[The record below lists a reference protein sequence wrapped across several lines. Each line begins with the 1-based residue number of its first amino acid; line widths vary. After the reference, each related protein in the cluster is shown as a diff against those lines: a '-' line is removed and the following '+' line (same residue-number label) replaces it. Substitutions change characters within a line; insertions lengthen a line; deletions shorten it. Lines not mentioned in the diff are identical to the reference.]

1 MAALQQFDYVIVGA
15 GSAGCVLANR
25 LTETGRYRV
34 LVLEAGGRD
43 TNPWIHIPVG
53 YGKHFLNGDV
63 NWLYTNEPEA
73 ETGNRRI
80 PQPRGKVL
88 GGSSSINGLLYVRGH
103 SEDYNHWRQLGCVG
117 WSYDDVLPYFKK
129 AENQER
135 GADEFHGTGGPL
147 NVADPRD
154 KHPLVD
160 AYLEAAVQA
169 GYSRTPDFNG
179 ARQEGFGYYQTTTR
193 DGMRW
198 SAAKGYLK
206 PAMKRSNLA
215 VETNALA
222 SRILLEGKRA
232 VGVEYLVGNEKRVA
246 RASVEV
252 ICSLGALNSP
262 QLLMLSGIGPAD
274 QLRQHGIPVVAD
286 VPAIGQDMQDHYAAR
301 TVWRAKTPN
310 TLNDMVNSFSK
321 SVAEGTK
328 FALQRRGMLTLAAA
342 SAGGFICTEPHLAQP
357 DIQAHI
363 MLFSTDK
370 LGTDLHTF
378 PGVTTPI
385 LLLRP
390 HSTGRVEIRSADPHD
405 PIAVHGGYLTARRDC
420 DVMIAGMRA
429 VRKIMQQPA
438 LEPYIV
444 SEHEPGLAAST
455 DDEIL
460 AYMREKGNTAYH
472 PTTTCRMGAD
482 ARAVV
487 DERLRVK
494 GFTGL
499 RVVDASIMPTVV
511 SGNTNAPTIMIAEKA
526 ADMIQADAR
535 KATNAA

>member
-1 MAALQQFDYVIVGA
+1 MAAEQFDYVIVGA

-53 YGKHFLNGDV
+53 YGKHFLNPEV
-63 NWLYTNEPEA
+63 NWSFANEPEA
-73 ETGNRRI
+73 ATANRAI

-103 SEDYNHWRQLGCVG
+103 AEDYNHWRQLGCVG

-129 AENQER
+129 AENQEN
-135 GADEFHGTGGPL
+135 GADEYHGTGGPL
-147 NVADPRD
+147 SVSNPRD
-154 KHPLVD
+154 KHPIVE

-169 GYSRTPDFNG
+169 GYGRTKDFNG
-179 ARQEGFGYYQTTTR
+179 AQQEGFGYYQTTTR

-198 SAAKGYLK
+198 SAAKGYLH
-206 PAMKRSNLA
+206 PAMKRSNLK

-222 SRILLEGKRA
+222 SRVLFEGKRA
-232 VGVEYLVGNEKRVA
+232 VGVEYLVGNDKRTV

-262 QLLMLSGIGPAD
+262 QLLMLSGLGPAD
-274 QLRQHGIPVVAD
+274 QLKKYGIPVIAD
-286 VPAIGQDMQDHYAAR
+286 IPAMGRDMQDHYAAR
-301 TVWRAKTPN
+301 TVWRARTPL
-310 TLNDMVNSFSK
+310 TLNDMTHSLTK
-321 SVAEGTK
+321 SVVEGTK
-328 FALQRRGMLTLAAA
+328 FALQRRGMLTVGAA
-342 SAGGFICTEPHLAQP
+342 SAGGFICTRPGLAQP
-357 DIQAHI
+357 DVQVHI

-370 LGTDLHTF
+370 LGTDLHDF

-390 HSTGRVEIRSADPHD
+390 HSTGYVELRSADPHD
-405 PIAVHGGYLTARRDC
+405 SPKIHGGYLTAQRDC

-429 VRKIMQQPA
+429 VRRIMQQHA
-438 LEPYIV
+438 LKPHIV
-444 SEHEPGLAAST
+444 SEHEPGLEAET
-455 DDEIL
+455 DDAIL

-472 PTTTCRMGAD
+472 PTTTCRMGND
-482 ARAVV
+482 DRAVV

-535 KATNAA
+535 KATQAA